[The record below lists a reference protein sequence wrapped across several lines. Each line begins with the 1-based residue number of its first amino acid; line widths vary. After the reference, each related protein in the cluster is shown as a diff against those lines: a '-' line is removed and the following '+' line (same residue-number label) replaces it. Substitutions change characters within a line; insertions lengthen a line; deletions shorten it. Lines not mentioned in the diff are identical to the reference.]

1 MPQPMRMLDR
11 PSNSGLFAA
20 MRLLVGIG
28 GAVLLAMGVLLLAIG
43 VPIVPMIVIG
53 AVGVVSAL
61 WERTRYRSE
70 SAEGRSAPPG
80 PGGGEPDAVLEPRFA
95 RTGEVFVDPTSG
107 RTMRVYVDAAT
118 GERRYRAEP

>member
-1 MPQPMRMLDR
+1 MRAR

-28 GAVLLAMGVLLLAIG
+28 GAVLLVLGLLLPLVG
-43 VPIVPMIVIG
+43 VPIIPMIVIG

-80 PGGGEPDAVLEPRFA
+80 PGGGEPDAVEPRFA

-107 RTMRVYVDAAT
+107 RTMRVYVDSAS
-118 GERRYRAEP
+118 GERRYHAEP